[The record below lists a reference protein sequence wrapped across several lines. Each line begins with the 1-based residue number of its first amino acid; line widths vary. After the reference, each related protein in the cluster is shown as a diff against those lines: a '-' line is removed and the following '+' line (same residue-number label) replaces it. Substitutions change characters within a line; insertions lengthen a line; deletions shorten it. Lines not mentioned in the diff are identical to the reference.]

1 MQSLTLM
8 AERRATRCGMRGKED
23 FVMKKATLS
32 TERIRFGRP
41 CLNPE
46 KARSNRLVTFVTN
59 SELTNL
65 ELIADEKGMSL
76 SAVVH
81 KILSGYLKDT

>member
-1 MQSLTLM
+1 
-8 AERRATRCGMRGKED
+8 
-23 FVMKKATLS
+23 MKKATLS

-59 SELTNL
+59 SELAKL
-65 ELIADEKGMSL
+65 ERKADQERVSL
-76 SAVVH
+76 SAAIH
-81 KILSGYLKDT
+81 RILSEFLKDA

>member
-1 MQSLTLM
+1 
-8 AERRATRCGMRGKED
+8 
-23 FVMKKATLS
+23 MKKATLS

-65 ELIADEKGMSL
+65 ERIADEKGMSL

-81 KILSGYLKDT
+81 QILSGF

>member
-1 MQSLTLM
+1 
-8 AERRATRCGMRGKED
+8 
-23 FVMKKATLS
+23 MKKATLS
-32 TERIRFGRP
+32 SEKNTISGRP

-59 SELTNL
+59 SELAKTEAAL
-65 ELIADEKGMSL
+65 QGRREISL

-81 KILSGYLKDT
+81 RILSEFLKDA

>member
-1 MQSLTLM
+1 
-8 AERRATRCGMRGKED
+8 
-23 FVMKKATLS
+23 MKKATLS

-59 SELTNL
+59 SELANL
-65 ELIADEKGMSL
+65 ERIADEKRMSL

-81 KILSGYLKDT
+81 QILSGFLKDT

>member
-1 MQSLTLM
+1 
-8 AERRATRCGMRGKED
+8 
-23 FVMKKATLS
+23 MKKATLS

-65 ELIADEKGMSL
+65 ERIADEKGMSL

-81 KILSGYLKDT
+81 QILSGFLKDT